1 MKVPSIPCS
10 AVPVTGLKDPES
22 SVSLY
27 WLVLAL

>member
-1 MKVPSIPCS
+1 LFGVPI
-10 AVPVTGLKDPES
+10 TGLKDPES